1 MHSCYRN
8 QKFETKIFYN
18 ALTNNPPALTMLI
31 TVHQFGKGKH
41 TKTAWHLN
49 LPMFSRGPCF
59 PQLLEWVSSQKI
71 SQIIAPPGL
80 NIRVQSPKSLRWM
93 TLPMSHCCMKNRSWW
108 ILVGAPALFASLE
121 LLQVLDP
128 RQLISSRC
136 SLQWEQISS
145 TVKGWRE
152 AV

>member
-1 MHSCYRN
+1 
-8 QKFETKIFYN
+8 
-18 ALTNNPPALTMLI
+18 MLI

-41 TKTAWHLN
+41 TSKAPQSSYVLEA
-49 LPMFSRGPCF
+49 PCF

-108 ILVGAPALFASLE
+108 ILVGAPALYASLG

-128 RQLISSRC
+128 RQLISSGC

-145 TVKGWRE
+145 TVKGWQE